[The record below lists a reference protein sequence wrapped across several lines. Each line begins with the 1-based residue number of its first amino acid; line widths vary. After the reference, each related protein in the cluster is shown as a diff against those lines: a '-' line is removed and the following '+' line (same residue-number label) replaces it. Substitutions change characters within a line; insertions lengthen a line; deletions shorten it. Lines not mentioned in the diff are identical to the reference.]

1 MIIFGFFLAFISPEK
16 HETNTLTEVIGA
28 GAAVFLLVFVGIM
41 IYVIRYICVEMNY
54 LKCSFTSHSYLN
66 K

>member
-1 MIIFGFFLAFISPEK
+1 MIIFVFYLVFISLEK
-16 HETNTLTEVIGA
+16 YEINILIVVIGV
-28 GAAVFLLVFVGIM
+28 GVVVFFLVFVGIM

-54 LKCSFTSHSYLN
+54 LKCFFMFYFYLN

>member
-1 MIIFGFFLAFISPEK
+1 MIIFAFVSAFISPEK
-16 HETNTLTEVIGA
+16 HETNTLTAVIVA

-54 LKCSFTSHSYLN
+54 LKCSFTSHFYLN
-66 K
+66 

>member
-1 MIIFGFFLAFISPEK
+1 MIIFAFYSAFISPEK
-16 HETNTLTEVIGA
+16 HETNTLTAVIGA

-54 LKCSFTSHSYLN
+54 LKCSFTSHFHLN